1 MSRRNQPI
9 NLELRGL
16 SFEND
21 PEFAP
26 FFYESIGR
34 VAVLWGHFE
43 FTLDSLLRMAIEIVE
58 HREGTRAEMQLSFNR
73 KTEKLRELYS
83 SSQTFK
89 DKSAAMKTFTKD
101 ADEAALDRNLII
113 HSNLEGWGADPLPR
127 MHLQSYRFNG
137 VRVEIRSTKPTIADL
152 ASLGAQITRLRARML
167 AEFISPAVPLQR
179 SRETD

>member
-1 MSRRNQPI
+1 MRRRNQPI

-16 SFEND
+16 SFESE

-43 FTLDSLLRMAIEIVE
+43 FTLDSLLRMAIDIVE
-58 HREGTRAEMQLSFNR
+58 HREGTIAEMQLSFTR
-73 KTEKLRELYS
+73 KTQRLRELYS

-89 DKSAAMKTFTKD
+89 DKSEAMNAFTKD
-101 ADEAALDRNLII
+101 ADETALERNLII
-113 HSNLEGWGADPLPR
+113 HSNLEGWGADALPHI
-127 MHLQSYRFNG
+127 HLQSYRFRG
-137 VRVEIRSTKPTIADL
+137 DRVEIRSTKPTIEDL
-152 ASLGAQITRLRARML
+152 ASLGTQIARLRERMM

-179 SRETD
+179 SRKTD